1 MADFYSHGRKVWR
14 DPAFQKSKG
23 LPIFRPYALIG
34 SRCFVRS
41 YFTATWVRSLK
52 LCKATNCKPR
62 AQWVADDVW
71 GGARGSGPGAEAH
84 RHPKTFGA
92 EPFNPVG
99 AWKLGRHHPPTHPGP
114 FGAPER
120 GRNPTCNPSEIK
132 GLHVSV
138 FKKFEGLQVG
148 LRRPSWV
155 PKGPRSFPFQ
165 APKGPGSGS
174 LPKNKET
181 QDPLP
186 LQIVK
191 GSRIYTF
198 SHPPKG
204 ARDPPPSQA
213 PKGSTSAPLPREP
226 QGA

>member
-1 MADFYSHGRKVWR
+1 MPRVPHLISLFRPMADFYSHGQKVWR

-92 EPFNPVG
+92 EPFNPLA
-99 AWKLGRHHPPTHPGP
+99 AWKLGRHPPPTQGP
-114 FGAPER
+114 LAPPRGGATLPATLQKLK
-120 GRNPTCNPSEIK
+120 GCMYFFLRNLK
-132 GLHVSV
+132 GC
-138 FKKFEGLQVG
+138 
-148 LRRPSWV
+148 R
-155 PKGPRSFPFQ
+155 
-165 APKGPGSGS
+165 
-174 LPKNKET
+174 
-181 QDPLP
+181 
-186 LQIVK
+186 
-191 GSRIYTF
+191 
-198 SHPPKG
+198 
-204 ARDPPPSQA
+204 
-213 PKGSTSAPLPREP
+213 
-226 QGA
+226 